1 MLDEVLRKVLVF
13 TSLIII
19 IVVVALAAAALVK
32 SLFFRQRRSSF
43 EQALTVFFAK
53 RLMTPLFVGASKNRA
68 IDADSC

>member
-32 SLFFRQRRSSF
+32 SLFFR
-43 EQALTVFFAK
+43 
-53 RLMTPLFVGASKNRA
+53 
-68 IDADSC
+68 